1 MMENNENAKQIRKL
15 MLKMMRCYQKNKND
29 ENVKHGRLGGLFA
42 NKITYITVKIPTSIR
57 MLVMI

>member
-1 MMENNENAKQIRKL
+1 MKTDVENDA
-15 MLKMMRCYQKNKND
+15 MLSKNKND

-42 NKITYITVKIPTSIR
+42 NKITYITVKIPTSLR